1 MESILTMKLGFRVQM
16 EWNDNEER
24 AGSKAVARGRPT
36 DSRWRLADILM
47 GGGSG
52 CFRQETVY
60 VKD

>member
-1 MESILTMKLGFRVQM
+1 MGSILTLELGFRVQM

-24 AGSKAVARGRPT
+24 AGSKTVARGQRT
-36 DSRWRLADILM
+36 DSRWRLAGFLM

-52 CFRQETVY
+52 CFRQETAY